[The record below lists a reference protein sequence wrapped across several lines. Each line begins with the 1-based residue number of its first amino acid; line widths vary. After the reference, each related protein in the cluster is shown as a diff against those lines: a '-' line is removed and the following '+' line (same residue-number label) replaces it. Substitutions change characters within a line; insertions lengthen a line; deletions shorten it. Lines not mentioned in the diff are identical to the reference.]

1 MLYEKYRPQHLN
13 EFVGNEPICAQL
25 TSWLNTYYD
34 DIVPAKPTTSAST
47 TTTKKKSRA
56 KLSSAAAATTDEI
69 HPLPSK
75 KKYKSNILIMGDPGI
90 GKTSLAHILLKT
102 HGFDVIEFNASDVR
116 NTDQIDAIFKDIL
129 SSSKNVSSMLN
140 DTPTKI
146 GVIMDEIDGLSTGDK
161 GGLKRIQ
168 YYLQKNNYICPI
180 ILTCNI
186 SKNCNI
192 SSKKMT
198 EMRKN
203 CEIYSLEKIPEE
215 EIYEKLQS
223 IVLQEHLESIITQQF
238 LNSLI
243 RTCDNDFR
251 LMLNSIDMIRILSKT
266 RNLNYIEVMNYI
278 ENNTK
283 DINYDI
289 YQASEKIYTST
300 MTSLQVFNLFDLERY
315 NLPIAV
321 WDNLYKYI
329 EKYDIR
335 ELHIILNILRNHVEC
350 ISLEDQIYNKLNWD
364 LFDSQCTLT
373 LFTIYTLFREITSNA
388 LPTPPQST
396 SARKSGSKLL
406 SRMNGV
412 NANRDT
418 REKTTLSLGLNS
430 NNYHYYVELLLLK
443 LLEKPENMKTILID
457 MDMSKDECLR
467 LLKSADCRE
476 RILPRL
482 LELGII
488 TQKELD
494 KIV

>member
-13 EFVGNEPICAQL
+13 EFVGNEPICAEL

-34 DIVPAKPTTSAST
+34 DIVPTKST
-47 TTTKKKSRA
+47 VDTNSVKKKSRS
-56 KLSSAAAATTDEI
+56 KLLAISAVAEI
-69 HPLPSK
+69 PPPK

-116 NTDQIDAIFKDIL
+116 NTDQIDTIFKDIL

-140 DTPTKI
+140 DNPTKI

-192 SSKKMT
+192 TSKKMT

-215 EIYEKLQS
+215 KIYDKLYS
-223 IVLQEHLESIITQQF
+223 IVQLEHLESIITTKF

-266 RNLNYIEVMNYI
+266 RDLNYMEVMNYI

-373 LFTIYTLFREITSNA
+373 LFTIYTLFREITA
-388 LPTPPQST
+388 HTLPTPQP
-396 SARKSGSKLL
+396 RKSGSKLL

>member
-13 EFVGNEPICAQL
+13 EFVGNEPICSQL

-34 DIVPAKPTTSAST
+34 DIIPTKPTVNST
-47 TTTKKKSRA
+47 AVKKKSRA
-56 KLSSAAAATTDEI
+56 KLSSATSEEI
-69 HPLPSK
+69 YPIPPK

-116 NTDQIDAIFKDIL
+116 NTDQIDTIFKDIL

-192 SSKKMT
+192 SSKKMA

-215 EIYEKLQS
+215 EIYDKLQS
-223 IVLQEHLESIITQQF
+223 IVQLEHLESIITQQF

-266 RNLNYIEVMNYI
+266 RNLNYTEVMNYI

-373 LFTIYTLFREITSNA
+373 LFTIYTLFREITSHAAMN
-388 LPTPPQST
+388 PQP
-396 SARKSGSKLL
+396 RKSGSKLL

>member
-13 EFVGNEPICAQL
+13 EFVGNEPICAEL
-25 TSWLNTYYD
+25 TSWLGTYYD
-34 DIVPAKPTTSAST
+34 DIIPIKPMTAI
-47 TTTKKKSRA
+47 KKKSRA
-56 KLSSAAAATTDEI
+56 KSSSATAATTEDI
-69 HPLPSK
+69 PPPK

-116 NTDQIDAIFKDIL
+116 NTDQIDTIFKDIL

-140 DTPTKI
+140 DNPTKI

-192 SSKKMT
+192 TSKKFT

-223 IVLQEHLESIITQQF
+223 IVQLEQLESIITTQF

-266 RNLNYIEVMNYI
+266 RNLNY
-278 ENNTK
+278 T
-283 DINYDI
+283 
-289 YQASEKIYTST
+289 
-300 MTSLQVFNLFDLERY
+300 
-315 NLPIAV
+315 
-321 WDNLYKYI
+321 
-329 EKYDIR
+329 
-335 ELHIILNILRNHVEC
+335 
-350 ISLEDQIYNKLNWD
+350 
-364 LFDSQCTLT
+364 
-373 LFTIYTLFREITSNA
+373 
-388 LPTPPQST
+388 
-396 SARKSGSKLL
+396 
-406 SRMNGV
+406 
-412 NANRDT
+412 
-418 REKTTLSLGLNS
+418 
-430 NNYHYYVELLLLK
+430 
-443 LLEKPENMKTILID
+443 
-457 MDMSKDECLR
+457 
-467 LLKSADCRE
+467 
-476 RILPRL
+476 
-482 LELGII
+482 
-488 TQKELD
+488 
-494 KIV
+494 

>member
-13 EFVGNEPICAQL
+13 EFVGNEHICKEL
-25 TSWLNTYYD
+25 TCWLDTYYD
-34 DIVPAKPTTSAST
+34 DIIPIKPSTATTAV
-47 TTTKKKSRA
+47 KKKSRA
-56 KLSSAAAATTDEI
+56 KLSSVAATALEEEI
-69 HPLPSK
+69 PPPK

-90 GKTSLAHILLKT
+90 GKTSLAHIVLKT

-116 NTDQIDAIFKDIL
+116 NTDQIDTIFKDIL

-140 DTPTKI
+140 DNPTKI
-146 GVIMDEIDGLSTGDK
+146 AVIMDEIDGLSAGDK

-192 SSKKMT
+192 ASKKFT

-215 EIYEKLQS
+215 EIYNKLYS
-223 IVLQEHLESIITQQF
+223 IVQKEHLEAIITSQF

-266 RNLNYIEVMNYI
+266 HNLNYMEVMRYI

-329 EKYDIR
+329 EKYDTR

-373 LFTIYTLFREITSNA
+373 LFTIYTLFREIT
-388 LPTPPQST
+388 PQHVAAS
-396 SARKSGSKLL
+396 SRKSSSKLL

-430 NNYHYYVELLLLK
+430 DNYHYYVELLLLK
-443 LLEKPENMKTILID
+443 LLEKPENMKTILTD

-476 RILPRL
+476 RILPQL

-488 TQKELD
+488 TQKELG
-494 KIV
+494 KII

>member
-13 EFVGNEPICAQL
+13 EFVGNEPICAEL
-25 TSWLNTYYD
+25 ISWLDTYYD
-34 DIVPAKPTTSAST
+34 DIVPTKST
-47 TTTKKKSRA
+47 ADTNSVKKKSRV
-56 KLSSAAAATTDEI
+56 KLSSAAAATKEEI
-69 HPLPSK
+69 HPSPK

-116 NTDQIDAIFKDIL
+116 NTDQIDTIFKDIL

-140 DTPTKI
+140 DNPTKI

-192 SSKKMT
+192 TSKKMT

-215 EIYEKLQS
+215 KIYDKLYS
-223 IVLQEHLESIITQQF
+223 IVQLEHLESIITTKF

-266 RNLNYIEVMNYI
+266 RDLNYMEVMNYI

-373 LFTIYTLFREITSNA
+373 LFTVYTLFREITA
-388 LPTPPQST
+388 HTLPTPQP
-396 SARKSGSKLL
+396 RKSCSKLL

-418 REKTTLSLGLNS
+418 REKTTLTLGLNS
-430 NNYHYYVELLLLK
+430 CNYHYYVELLLLK

>member
-34 DIVPAKPTTSAST
+34 DIIPTKPTATTAT
-47 TTTKKKSRA
+47 TTVKKKSRA
-56 KLSSAAAATTDEI
+56 KLSSAATDEI
-69 HPLPSK
+69 YPLPVK

-90 GKTSLAHILLKT
+90 GKTSLAHILLKS

-116 NTDQIDAIFKDIL
+116 NTDQIDTIFKDIL

-140 DTPTKI
+140 DNPTKI

-192 SSKKMT
+192 TSKKFA

-223 IVLQEHLESIITQQF
+223 IVQQEHLESIITQQF

-266 RNLNYIEVMNYI
+266 RNLNYMEVMNYI

-300 MTSLQVFNLFDLERY
+300 MTSIQVFNLFDLERY

-329 EKYDIR
+329 GKYDIC

-373 LFTIYTLFREITSNA
+373 LFTIYTLFREITSHT
-388 LPTPPQST
+388 LPTPQQP
-396 SARKSGSKLL
+396 RKSSSKLL

-430 NNYHYYVELLLLK
+430 SNYHYYVELLLLK
-443 LLEKPENMKTILID
+443 LLDKPENMKTILID

>member
-13 EFVGNEPICAQL
+13 EFVGNEPICAEL

-34 DIVPAKPTTSAST
+34 DIVPTKPTTAI
-47 TTTKKKSRA
+47 KKKSRA
-56 KLSSAAAATTDEI
+56 KLPSASAAAEDI
-69 HPLPSK
+69 PPPK

-116 NTDQIDAIFKDIL
+116 NTDQIDTIFKDIL

-140 DTPTKI
+140 DNPTKI

-192 SSKKMT
+192 SSKKFT

-203 CEIYSLEKIPEE
+203 CEIYSLEKIPEIQ
-215 EIYEKLQS
+215 IYDKLYS
-223 IVLQEHLESIITQQF
+223 IVQQEHLESIITQQF

-243 RTCDNDFR
+243 HTCDNDFR

-266 RNLNYIEVMNYI
+266 RNLNYMEVMNYI

-289 YQASEKIYTST
+289 YQASEKIYTSA

-373 LFTIYTLFREITSNA
+373 LFTIYTLFREITSHA
-388 LPTPPQST
+388 VPISQP
-396 SARKSGSKLL
+396 RKSGSKLL

-430 NNYHYYVELLLLK
+430 SNYHYYVELLLLK
-443 LLEKPENMKTILID
+443 LLEKPENMKIILID